1 MKNSIYEFCQAEGV
15 ARIEEINNY
24 ELIKSRTIQD
34 KTSFVREKK
43 EIRKGVEPKVKTGEF
58 SSAGNS
64 FYIMAVSQIVV
75 ILLYAVAYVL
85 VKNDKVNIDFLSNF
99 TTLLFLTYNVVNI
112 SCLFSAAAAFQKGAN

>member
-1 MKNSIYEFCQAEGV
+1 MHLKESIKEFCEAEGV
-15 ARIEEINNY
+15 TTIEEINNY
-24 ELIKSRTIQD
+24 EIIKSQFKVD
-34 KTSFVREKK
+34 REKRFRDTK
-43 EIRKGVEPKVKTGEF
+43 NVSSVNLGVF

-75 ILLYAVAYVL
+75 ILLFAVAYVL
-85 VKNDKVNIDFLSNF
+85 VKNDKVNIDFLSNC